1 MEREDLKT
9 VLDNLCLQYKDNAY
23 ALNRIT
29 YYINNLSVYLIN
41 DLNNYEKRMMRTN
54 ELTIEYDIFCN
65 VFLSKH
71 KYYYL
76 PNNNCYYE
84 YNNKTYKIIKEDDI
98 HYNLLSTI
106 TEEGKLVQW
115 KHKTKLHIIKLIKDR
130 HLFKSI
136 PETYTIQTILG
147 FLQSTLFPSKNAC
160 KYFLTIL
167 GDNLLKKNT
176 NCLYFVN
183 SNIKKFLQL
192 IDELSYITFGSSITN
207 NFLSKHHGSHVLNN
221 YRLIKTKEMQISYD
235 VVKDMLNK
243 LGMDLLCVASHYSDR
258 FQNAECFLRDIKD
271 KNFTKYVLYLS
282 KNNIDYIINNFVDQC
297 FIDCKENENSFSISW
312 KNMHYIWKLHL
323 SSIQIPNMIYS
334 NNLKEIL
341 KSKLTYNEENDLFLN
356 LTSKYLPQISSF
368 LQFWDTYIKIENN
381 SEVSFNEYEIG
392 ELITLFKSV
401 NNTSINENDML
412 KFIKHFSESCI
423 SILDDKYINNI
434 SCSLW
439 NKGKDIELSLNIYKE
454 IFKNTHDLDLDL
466 DLDLDSSNVNVL
478 ISFDQLY
485 EHYRSCCQQNIYQ
498 NMPHCLIVS
507 KQYFEKYTSNYL
519 KDYLEFDNFISYNW
533 VYSY

>member
-1 MEREDLKT
+1 MEDLKNT
-9 VLDNLCLQYKDNAY
+9 IESLYNLHSNNPY
-23 ALNRIT
+23 ALNRIQFH
-29 YYINNLSVYLIN
+29 INNLSVTLIN
-41 DLNNYEKRMMRTN
+41 DLNNYEKRLTRTN
-54 ELTIEYDIFCN
+54 ELTMEYDIFCN

-76 PNNNCYYE
+76 PNNNCFYE

-106 TEEGKLVQW
+106 TEEGKLLQW

-147 FLQSTLFPSKNAC
+147 FLQSTIFPSKNAS

-176 NCLYFVN
+176 NYIYFIN

-192 IDELSYITFGSSITN
+192 IDELSSITFGSSITN
-207 NFLSKHHGSHVLNN
+207 NFLSKYHDSHVINN
-221 YRLIKTKEMQISYD
+221 YRLIKTNDLQFSYD

-258 FQNAECFLRDIKD
+258 FQNADNFLKHIKED
-271 KNFTKYVLYLS
+271 KNFIKHVKYLS
-282 KNNIDYIINNFVDQC
+282 NNNVEQLTNQFIEQC
-297 FIDCKENENSFSISW
+297 FITCPENENSFSISW
-312 KNMHYIWKLHL
+312 KNMHYIWKIYLSNLH
-323 SSIQIPNMIYS
+323 IPNMIYS

-341 KSKLTYNEENDLFLN
+341 KTKLNYNEENDLFLN
-356 LTSKYLPQISSF
+356 ITSKYLPQISSF
-368 LQFWDTYIKIENN
+368 LQFWNTYIEIIIINN
-381 SEVSFNEYEIG
+381 DNNNLNEYEID

-401 NNTSINENDML
+401 NNTNINENDMI
-412 KFIKHFSESCI
+412 KIIKHFFDQIVIIKE
-423 SILDDKYINNI
+423 DKYINNI
-434 SCSLW
+434 FCSLW
-439 NKGKDIELSLNIYKE
+439 NKHNDINLSLNDY
-454 IFKNTHDLDLDL
+454 KNTLKNKYNNENNEIIDIDC
-466 DLDLDSSNVNVL
+466 SNVL

-485 EHYRSCCQQNIYQ
+485 EQYRSFCYSDLYINKP
-498 NMPHCLIVS
+498 NCLIVS
-507 KQYFEKYTSNYL
+507 KQYFEKFIEENL
-519 KDYLEFDNFISYNW
+519 KEYLEFDKFISCNW
-533 VYSY
+533 IYSN